1 MARLPLLSGD
11 TPALMCHQV
20 RTSNKNTKY
29 NYKIWMWKSDHK
41 NELYRYSGCS
51 KSKIPVWECA
61 RHEKIK
67 EPAKSFLSA
76 QLNTHN
82 SGHSCHS
89 TPLPTSCWQLDAIL
103 RLVKK
108 IVVQYQQKNQH
119 CQKSQSR
126 QKVTLPVVEHK
137 LHVPK
142 TKMKKICELQN
153 CFWSIWR
160 CSSNLEFSLPSSP
173 RQSVST
179 ISPSHTQCLL
189 WKL

>member
-1 MARLPLLSGD
+1 
-11 TPALMCHQV
+11 MCHQV
-20 RTSNKNTKY
+20 RTSNTNTKHGCE
-29 NYKIWMWKSDHK
+29 NHK
-41 NELYRYSGCS
+41 NELCICSGCC
-51 KSKIPVWECA
+51 KSKIPAWECA

-67 EPAKSFLSA
+67 ELAKSFLSA

-82 SGHSCHS
+82 FGYICHVDS
-89 TPLPTSCWQLDAIL
+89 LMLFCDWLTFFLA
-103 RLVKK
+103 
-108 IVVQYQQKNQH
+108 QYQQKYQL
-119 CQKSQSR
+119 CQGSQSR
-126 QKVTLPVVEHK
+126 QKATLPVVEHK

-179 ISPSHTQCLL
+179 FSPSHTQCLL
-189 WKL
+189 WKLESAFL